1 MTLPARRD
9 PSDAD
14 ELTAELLDRYEEI
27 NLLYDIGGTLA
38 GVFDVDVIG
47 RTVVDRAMVVTR
59 ASGGLFLMVDGA
71 EARVA
76 YRAGDFPDAAARRL
90 TTGGELLARVLATP
104 LLVQQPLLA
113 VRVQRHGEVFA
124 VIALS
129 GKPDDGV
136 FSAGDGRL
144 MQALAEQAATAIH
157 TERLVR
163 ELRRSERLRSELEVA
178 RRLQISLLPAA
189 APDVPGLTLVG
200 TCQPSGQV
208 GGDYFDYFALPNG
221 RLGLVVA
228 DVSGHGV
235 SSAIVMAGLRST
247 LHAEVRGEFS
257 PAHALA
263 RANELLARDF
273 ASTNMFVSV
282 FLAIYDPATGAIAY
296 SNAGHPPPF
305 LVHGGHV
312 APLDGAGLI
321 IGVMPDATYED
332 GRAQLP
338 PGGALVLYTD
348 GITEAHKTGGALFG
362 EPALRALVRE
372 RAGGGAE
379 ALHAAILA
387 GVREHLGGEGADDDI
402 TLVVAAR
409 AR

>member
-1 MTLPARRD
+1 
-9 PSDAD
+9 
-14 ELTAELLDRYEEI
+14 
-27 NLLYDIGGTLA
+27 
-38 GVFDVDVIG
+38 
-47 RTVVDRAMVVTR
+47 
-59 ASGGLFLMVDGA
+59 
-71 EARVA
+71 
-76 YRAGDFPDAAARRL
+76 
-90 TTGGELLARVLATP
+90 
-104 LLVQQPLLA
+104 
-113 VRVQRHGEVFA
+113 
-124 VIALS
+124 
-129 GKPDDGV
+129 
-136 FSAGDGRL
+136 
-144 MQALAEQAATAIH
+144 
-157 TERLVR
+157 
-163 ELRRSERLRSELEVA
+163 EVA
-178 RRLQISLLPAA
+178 RRVQMSLLPAA

-247 LHAEVRGEFS
+247 LHAEVRGDFS
-257 PAHALA
+257 PAHALG

-282 FLAIYDPATGAIAY
+282 FLATYDPATGALAY

-305 LVHGGHV
+305 VVHGAHV
-312 APLDGAGLI
+312 EPLEGAGLI

-332 GRAQLP
+332 GHARLP

-348 GITEAHKTGGALFG
+348 GITEAHKGNGPLFG
-362 EPALRALVRE
+362 EQALRALVG
-372 RAGGGAE
+372 ACASAGAE

-387 GVREHLGGEGADDDI
+387 SVREHLGGEGADDDI